1 MTKMWWNA
9 KWLSRVVA
17 AEHVLT
23 SLRPEG
29 EDDLVLEPGLVS
41 LESPCGLN
49 EAILERDAER
59 DDSDEELTNQELDLD
74 ESEAEDGDE

>member
-1 MTKMWWNA
+1 M
-9 KWLSRVVA
+9 A

-23 SLRPEG
+23 SLRLEG